1 MALAYCLTFKDMFTD
16 FLTRE
21 DLIKFKNINNK
32 FYHTVEELYRSE
44 RWRKSRVYCRI
55 DLITDIIY
63 IRNCIRGI
71 YENNENI
78 SVYPKGRYLSDGPCN
93 RCQTLNGYF
102 IVEKY
107 YSSFAYLHTPM
118 GFILLDGMFSS
129 FSGAHISAG
138 ANIIEK
144 LGLVLIKEEYFDS
157 MGNHG
162 PWYLVT
168 KINGVDLDVEVK
180 NTKSEYY
187 EEDKNK
193 LLSYRQC
200 KDAFKPVLKILNL

>member
-1 MALAYCLTFKDMFTD
+1 MALAHCLRLQDIFTD
-16 FLTRE
+16 FLTRD
-21 DLIKFKNINNK
+21 DLIKLKNINNK
-32 FYHTVEELYRSE
+32 FYHIIEELYRSE
-44 RWRKSRVYCRI
+44 RWSESREHYQI
-55 DLITDIIY
+55 DLISDIIN

-78 SVYPKGRYLSDGPCN
+78 FVYSKGKYLSDGPRN

-118 GFILLDGMFSS
+118 GYIPLDGMFDS
-129 FSGAHISAG
+129 FSKAHISAG
-138 ANIIEK
+138 ENIIEK
-144 LGLVLIKEEYFDS
+144 LGLVLIKEEYFDYL
-157 MGNHG
+157 GNHG

-180 NTKSEYY
+180 NTMSEYY
-187 EEDKNK
+187 EDDENNI
-193 LLSYRQC
+193 LSYGQC